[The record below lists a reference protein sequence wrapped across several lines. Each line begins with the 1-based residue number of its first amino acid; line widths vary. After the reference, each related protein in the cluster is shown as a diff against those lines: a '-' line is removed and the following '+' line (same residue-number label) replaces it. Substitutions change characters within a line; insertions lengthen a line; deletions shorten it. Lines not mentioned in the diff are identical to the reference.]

1 MHLSG
6 DGGLLLY
13 VVEGPSTSKVM
24 QGSKYQQFN
33 RRRHLVIRFC
43 TTPTTKT
50 CIIPYPLQEFQII
63 GIRYS
68 KPHPKLCS
76 HGRVLQHEIII
87 YIHPPP
93 LALFWF
99 HDLQFRIR
107 RIFASIN
114 TSWRPGFF
122 KNSALCYQQKGT
134 HRRRV
139 LNLGPSTSSRATIR
153 ERQLDAVDI
162 FQHLNHHQ

>member
-13 VVEGPSTSKVM
+13 VAEGPSASKVT
-24 QGSKYQQFN
+24 QGSKSKYQQFN
-33 RRRHLVIRFC
+33 QRRHLVFRFC

-50 CIIPYPLQEFQII
+50 CIVSYPLQEFLII

-68 KPHPKLCS
+68 KTHPKLRS
-76 HGRVLQHEIII
+76 HGRVLQHEMII

-99 HDLQFRIR
+99 HDQQFRIR

-122 KNSALCYQQKGT
+122 KILRFATSRKGLT
-134 HRRRV
+134 
-139 LNLGPSTSSRATIR
+139 
-153 ERQLDAVDI
+153 DAVY
-162 FQHLNHHQ
+162 